1 MDVDATGKHQ
11 QSLGIVRW
19 NVFTNLKA
27 AADPL
32 DHAVFCKDIRL
43 KVVYGC
49 GNETIADYD

>member
-1 MDVDATGKHQ
+1 
-11 QSLGIVRW
+11 
-19 NVFTNLKA
+19 VFTNLKA